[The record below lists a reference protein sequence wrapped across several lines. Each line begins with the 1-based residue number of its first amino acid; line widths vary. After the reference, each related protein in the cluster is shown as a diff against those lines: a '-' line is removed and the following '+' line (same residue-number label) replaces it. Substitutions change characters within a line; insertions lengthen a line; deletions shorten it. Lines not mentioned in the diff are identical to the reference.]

1 MRCLPLI
8 LSVILISNVIA
19 NPAPSMYQDRI
30 ARNVGDIL
38 TIEIMDNTTA
48 SVTANT
54 NTKAEY
60 GAELEAGGT
69 GALDFIPLLSGSGGS
84 KSEHK
89 GNGNTARQGSL
100 RGSITVKIVEVYSN
114 GNLRIEGQKEVVING
129 ERQLTILSGIIR
141 SVDITPRN
149 TITSDMLA
157 DASITYKGKG
167 ILANAERP
175 GFISRIFDWLF

>member
-1 MRCLPLI
+1 MRCLPI
-8 LSVILISNVIA
+8 ILIAILTSAA
-19 NPAPSMYQDRI
+19 NAGPAPSMYQDRI
-30 ARNVGDIL
+30 ARDVGDIL
-38 TIEIMDNTTA
+38 TIEIQDNTTA

-60 GAELEAGGT
+60 AAELNAGGT

-89 GNGNTARQGSL
+89 GNGNTARQGNL
-100 RGSITVKIVEVYSN
+100 RGSITVKIVEVYPN
-114 GNLRIEGQKEVVING
+114 GNLRIEGQKEVIING
-129 ERQLTILSGIIR
+129 ERQLTILSGVIR
-141 SVDITPRN
+141 AEDITPRN
-149 TITSDMLA
+149 TISSDLLA

-175 GFISRIFDWLF
+175 GFFTRIFDWLF